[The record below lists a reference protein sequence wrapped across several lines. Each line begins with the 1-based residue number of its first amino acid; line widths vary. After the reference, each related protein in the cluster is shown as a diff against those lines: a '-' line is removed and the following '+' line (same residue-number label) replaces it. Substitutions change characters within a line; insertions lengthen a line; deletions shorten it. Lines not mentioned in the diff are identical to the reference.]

1 MSHSPNSE
9 AAECVV
15 VGNASSKEINFFVD
29 ALNGRKIFPSSP
41 SSMEDG
47 ARKLCRVDREK
58 VGISKKPPAA
68 SIMGDKHYFAAQ
80 PKGDSGFPSGSPLPA
95 THKSDHRR

>member
-1 MSHSPNSE
+1 MSHSPNIE

-41 SSMEDG
+41 SSIEDAEDG
-47 ARKLCRVDREK
+47 AREPCRVDREK
-58 VGISKKPPAA
+58 VGISKKPPEA
-68 SIMGDKHYFAAQ
+68 SIMGDKHYFACRTAE
-80 PKGDSGFPSGSPLPA
+80 
-95 THKSDHRR
+95 RR